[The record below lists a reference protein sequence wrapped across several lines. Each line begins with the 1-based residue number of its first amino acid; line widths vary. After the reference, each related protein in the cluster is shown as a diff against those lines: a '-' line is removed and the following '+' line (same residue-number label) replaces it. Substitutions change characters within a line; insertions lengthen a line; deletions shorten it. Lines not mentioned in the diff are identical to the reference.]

1 MEYKEILYE
10 VEEPIGRIIFNRP
23 KSLNALSNS
32 LMEEFSSALDQA
44 QKDSKVRVVIIS
56 GVGRSFS
63 AGYDLNEVE
72 EFPVIDWY
80 KWLSNQVSLVMKVWD
95 IPKPVIAQVQGHC
108 LGGACELAMACDL
121 TIAAENAQFGEPEVQ
136 IGTGPV
142 TLMMP
147 WIIGLK
153 KTKEL
158 LYTGEAINAQEAE
171 RIGMVNRV
179 VALEELESETEI
191 LARKVSRVPVEV
203 FRLTKASINRTY
215 EIMGLQSALQSS
227 VDLGSIL
234 HAAGEPEQ
242 IEFMKIAKQS
252 GLKAA
257 LEWSKRRFSE

>member
-1 MEYKEILYE
+1 MKYNEIIYE
-10 VEEPIGRIIFNRP
+10 VNEQIGRITFNRP
-23 KSLNALSNS
+23 KLLNALSNS

-44 QKDSKVRVVIIS
+44 EQDSNVRVVIVS
-56 GVGRSFS
+56 GAGRSFS

-108 LGGACELAMACDL
+108 LGGACELALACDL

-158 LYTGEAINAQEAE
+158 LYTGDSIGAREAE
-171 RIGMVNRV
+171 RLGMVNRV
-179 VALEELESETEI
+179 VALGELESETEA
-191 LARKVSRVPVEV
+191 LARKISRVPAEV

-215 EIMGLQSALQSS
+215 EIMGLQSALQGN

-242 IEFMKIAKQS
+242 IEFMKIANES

-257 LEWSKRRFSE
+257 LDWSKQRFSE